1 MQIGLSLPT
10 GYLAGLIGDD
20 VEMWVE
26 MFGPRE
32 SGLKALKGLGV
43 TSIELND
50 VREHT
55 PLIEIRQAIEFVS
68 RMGLQ
73 LSVHLWLPLLDDGRL
88 PAGFM
93 EATSVIDGIETGV
106 AVQAVIHG
114 HRSSMFPRVEEA
126 WDRTVQDLR
135 TLCHL
140 LEQGESSM
148 VPTLELCREKD
159 GGPVGVTFDEILEL
173 VEEIDSP
180 SLGICWDLG
189 HGLSNVLV
197 HGHEEFPPEDFL
209 AGVTH
214 THIHGV
220 LPNGRTHGPIGR
232 DGGMVGNNTRTY
244 RLLEVLRDFG
254 YQGIYNLELYPARWE
269 RTNALRR
276 DLVCRS
282 IETLQ
287 EIGG

>member
-1 MQIGLSLPT
+1 MQIGFSLPT

-32 SGLKALKGLGV
+32 SGLEALKGLGV

-55 PLIEIRQAIEFVS
+55 PLKEIKQAIEFVS
-68 RMGLQ
+68 QMELQ
-73 LSVHLWLPLLDDGRL
+73 LSVHLWLPLLDDGGL
-88 PAGFM
+88 PEAFM
-93 EATSVIDGIETGV
+93 EASRAIGETETGV
-106 AVQAVIHG
+106 AVQAIIHG
-114 HRSSMFPRVEEA
+114 HRGSMFPKTEDTWA
-126 WDRTVQDLR
+126 RTVHDLR
-135 TLCHL
+135 IMCHL
-140 LEQGESSM
+140 LEQGESPM
-148 VPTLELCREKD
+148 VPTLELCRQKAD
-159 GGPVGVTFDEILEL
+159 GPVGVTFQEILAL
-173 VEEIDSP
+173 VREVESP
-180 SLGICWDLG
+180 GLGICWDLG

-197 HGHEEFPPEDFL
+197 HGHEEFPPEGFL
-209 AGVTH
+209 AGLTH

-232 DGGMVGNNTRTY
+232 DDGMVEHNARTH
-244 RLLEVLRDFG
+244 RLLEVLRDSG

-269 RTNALRR
+269 GTMAHRR